1 MPLRDS
7 IRSTKPHRW
16 TIAYTDPIGKVSHMV
31 RVLAAEGWTPEQWKA
46 GELWVRWGMDG
57 VPLWSRSYLTLTVS
71 VGKTGPAQ
79 PLHSASDFQKF
90 VLIVNFSTIYSTLK
104 NYFSQTKPSNADS
117 FVQNLTSSC

>member
-1 MPLRDS
+1 MPLRDF

-16 TIAYTDPIGKVSHMV
+16 TIAFTDPIGKVLHMV

-90 VLIVNFSTIYSTLK
+90 VRVVNFFNNIFYLKKLLLTKNLQTLI
-104 NYFSQTKPSNADS
+104 
-117 FVQNLTSSC
+117 LL